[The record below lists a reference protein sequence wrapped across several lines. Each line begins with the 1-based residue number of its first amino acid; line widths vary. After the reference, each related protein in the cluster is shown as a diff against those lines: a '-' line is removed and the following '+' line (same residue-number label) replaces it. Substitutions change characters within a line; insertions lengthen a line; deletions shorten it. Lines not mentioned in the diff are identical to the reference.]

1 MASTEESNRNSSCQP
16 SDLPCLREQILE
28 MQSLLLTVT
37 LCVLV
42 AVFQAQ
48 DDLPFLSDEEKV
60 RQGGMVDGCMW
71 KP

>member
-1 MASTEESNRNSSCQP
+1 MVSTEESNRNSSRQP
-16 SDLPCLREQILE
+16 SDLPCLRTQILE

-42 AVFQAQ
+42 AVLQAQ
-48 DDLPFLSDEEKV
+48 DDLPFLSEEEKV
-60 RQGGMVDGCMW
+60 KQGGMVDGCMW

>member
-1 MASTEESNRNSSCQP
+1 MVATEESNRNSSCQP
-16 SDLPCLREQILE
+16 SDLPCLRAQILE

-42 AVFQAQ
+42 AVLQAQ
-48 DDLPFLSDEEKV
+48 DDLPYLSEEEKV
-60 RQGGMVDGCMW
+60 KQGGMVDDCMW